1 MKNIL
6 DLKIYKIYD
15 VNKECFIATFDTLE
29 EMLVRIANK
38 QTVDSWCGTYR
49 KGLEKEWGYSNHY
62 LDNVNMTFND
72 IKVWHKYDGVEEV
85 YLRDYVFLDPD
96 NRIIDPREYID
107 RILEIVEDLS
117 YYNKK
122 YRKPSKYSLYYR
134 CYEKS
139 SVPYFRE
146 GPVPGTGK
154 ARWHRGSYY
163 RHPKT
168 TNEKRK
174 AAIVEDKEFIK
185 PSRRIH
191 HLADVYDEIPR
202 HFEKSW
208 KSQSKKRKQWM

>member
-6 DLKIYKIYD
+6 DSKIYKIYD

-38 QTVDSWCGTYR
+38 QSIDPWYGGYR
-49 KGLEKEWGYSNHY
+49 RGLEGELGYANHY

-72 IKVWHKYDGVEEV
+72 IKTWHKYDGETEIS
-85 YLRDYVFLDPD
+85 LRDYVFLDPD
-96 NRIIDPREYID
+96 NRIIDPREYMEE
-107 RILEIVEDLS
+107 ILEITKDLS
-117 YYNKK
+117 FYNKK
-122 YRKPSKYSLYYR
+122 YRKLSKYSFIYR

-154 ARWHRGSYY
+154 RTWHRGSYY

-168 TNEKRK
+168 TNEKRQ
-174 AAIVEDKEFIK
+174 AAIVENKEFIK
-185 PSRRIH
+185 PRRNVH
-191 HLADVYDEIPR
+191 NLVDVWDEIPR
-202 HFEKSW
+202 HREKSW